1 MIKNKSKFLTF
12 CFSLLPG
19 AGHMYMGFMKM
30 GLSFMAAFF
39 FIIFLSSF
47 LNIAQLLFLLP
58 LLWFFAFFDCMNK
71 CYAPD
76 EEFLNLKDNYLFSID
91 ELVKMDKGVF
101 KEHKLLVGI
110 VLLILGF
117 YLVFNNIIDSFS
129 QYISPQV
136 YNAIEDVTRVAPK
149 VVIGI
154 VIIVVGIKLII
165 GKKRECD
172 IDG

>member
-1 MIKNKSKFLTF
+1 MLKR
-12 CFSLLPG
+12 
-19 AGHMYMGFMKM
+19 A
-30 GLSFMAAFF
+30 
-39 FIIFLSSF
+39 SF

-58 LLWFFAFFDCMNK
+58 LLWFFSFFDCMNK
-71 CYAPD
+71 CYASD
-76 EEFLNLKDNYLFSID
+76 EEFLNLEDNYLFSID

-101 KEHKLLVGI
+101 KEHKLLAGI

-136 YNAIEDVTRVAPK
+136 YDAIEDVTRVAPK